1 MYAEQNEMT
10 KTQKQIQG
18 EQTRQR
24 IIEEAAKLFVRKG
37 FHGTSIAD
45 LAQAAGLTKGA
56 LYHHFD
62 GKDDLFY
69 AVVEM
74 VRDAWTAAV
83 VRDVL
88 KEANA
93 LDRLGVL
100 LDNHVRMVSENQ
112 MLCLT
117 MASLVADMDDGD
129 PAFADAL
136 VDVYSDLVYF
146 IQRIVQKGQDAGEV
160 RTDLSA
166 RLVAFNIVGMLR
178 TSCCRI
184 LQRLEPDYAVRMETL
199 KHMILAGLRP

>member
-1 MYAEQNEMT
+1 MT

-24 IIEEAAKLFVRKG
+24 VIEEAAKLFVRKG

-45 LAQAAGLTKGA
+45 LAQAVGLTKGA

-62 GKDDLFY
+62 SKDGLFY
-69 AVVEM
+69 AVVKT
-74 VRDAWTAAV
+74 VRDTWTAAV

-88 KEANA
+88 KEGNA
-93 LDRLGVL
+93 LDRVGTL
-100 LDNHVRMVSENQ
+100 LDNHVRMVSENEI
-112 MLCLT
+112 LCMT

-136 VDVYSDLVYF
+136 VDVYSDLVSF
-146 IQRIVQKGQDAGEV
+146 IERIVQKGQDAGEV
-160 RTDLSA
+160 RPDLDA
-166 RLVAFNIVGMLR
+166 QLVALNVVGMLR

-184 LQRLEPDYAVRMETL
+184 LRRLEPDYGVRMDAL
-199 KHMILAGLRP
+199 KQMILAGLRP